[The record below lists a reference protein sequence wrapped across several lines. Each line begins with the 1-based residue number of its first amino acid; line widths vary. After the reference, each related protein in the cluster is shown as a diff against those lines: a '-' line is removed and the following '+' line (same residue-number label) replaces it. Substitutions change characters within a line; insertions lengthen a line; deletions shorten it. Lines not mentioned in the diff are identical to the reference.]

1 LILNQNP
8 NFARYPKEKTI
19 LQGVFLKKKMGGA
32 TVVTPPTEESTRLIR
47 KLLIGDVF
55 FLSVAFSL
63 KPLVP
68 FFLGAVNSLTIFLI
82 IFLYSSL

>member
-1 LILNQNP
+1 MGQANTKQ
-8 NFARYPKEKTI
+8 KTM
-19 LQGVFLKKKMGGA
+19 LQGVVLKKKMGGA

-55 FLSVAFSL
+55 LLSVAFSL